1 MRAELVA
8 VTEKAVAVRGNIML
22 EKSLLREIFA
32 ELNNKGAKERVNEQ
46 EMVLRYAHVRDE
58 RIKKL
63 QLVLKELEKKREE
76 KIKEIVKIR
85 KYRKGLE
92 KLRASAK
99 TEFIN
104 EQEHFLQ
111 KQLDDGSNMSFAR
124 KVIQYG

>member
-92 KLRASAK
+92 KLRESAK
-99 TEFIN
+99 TDFIN

-124 KVIQYG
+124 KIIQHS